1 MSGGGSGRFA
11 QPVARSMRP
20 AAHGHA
26 LLSILLAAL
35 LTASGGMALA
45 RWTALI
51 LLSEH
56 QLGIQEVITLRL
68 ANALETG
75 TLDAEAD
82 LGCSTSVDAVLSGT
96 SVRFTC
102 RQQPKA
108 HMAEPSGGHH
118 IQFMAQWTDRGGHDR
133 RLTLQTY
140 WRPLPRRH

>member
-1 MSGGGSGRFA
+1 MSSAGSGRFA
-11 QPVARSMRP
+11 PLVAPAMRP
-20 AAHGHA
+20 EAHGHA

-35 LTASGGMALA
+35 LTASGAMALA

-56 QLGIQEVITLRL
+56 QLGIQEAITLRL

-75 TLDAEAD
+75 TLDAEGG
-82 LGCSTSVDAVLSGT
+82 LGCATPVDAVVSATL
-96 SVRFTC
+96 VRFTC
-102 RQQPKA
+102 QQQPNA
-108 HMAEPSGGHH
+108 HMPEPSSGHH
-118 IQFMAQWTDRGGHDR
+118 LQFMAQWTDRGGHDR